1 MERKEAI
8 AGEDTPLCKRNCAFS
23 SQIPNPSVAY
33 FRLLRTS
40 EWCGMAPNIKS
51 LDDLRRKVISDLV
64 DLDLMIGRAPL
75 TRRQRFTRD
84 MRRRGATLARFGR

>member
-1 MERKEAI
+1 MV
-8 AGEDTPLCKRNCAFS
+8 G
-23 SQIPNPSVAY
+23 Y
-33 FRLLRTS
+33 FRILRTVQNG
-40 EWCGMAPNIKS
+40 CDMAPNIKS

-64 DLDLMIGRAPL
+64 DLDLMVGRAPL

>member
-1 MERKEAI
+1 MNA
-8 AGEDTPLCKRNCAFS
+8 PLCRRNESPFCGRGDHHN
-23 SQIPNPSVAY
+23 PNPIVAY
-33 FRLLRTS
+33 FVSTEPS
-40 EWCGMAPNIKS
+40 ERVSMAPNIKS

-64 DLDLMIGRAPL
+64 DLDLMVGRAPL